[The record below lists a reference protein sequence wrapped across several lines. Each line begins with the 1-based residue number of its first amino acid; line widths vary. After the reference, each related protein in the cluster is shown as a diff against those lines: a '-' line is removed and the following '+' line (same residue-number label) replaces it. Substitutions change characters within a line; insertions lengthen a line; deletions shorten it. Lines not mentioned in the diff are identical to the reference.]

1 MNQIFLY
8 YFIKKDKKLN
18 QLRGCPGSSCGTT
31 VENTPRGR
39 EDVSSN
45 HAGSGAFY
53 NPTLSPFSG
62 ASLNRSHA
70 EVQPYWFSFQLCL
83 SSLKRSKLWYGLS
96 KKDLRGCQ
104 SWKARLGK
112 VMTRSFPEF
121 EPRWDSFAFPF
132 IPNQFRFKRKKMFG
146 RKISFSDEREVFPSS
161 WRLFQ
166 KFSFFDWQ
174 EKNLF
179 RLFQTF
185 LLKIL
190 NK

>member
-62 ASLNRSHA
+62 ASLSRSLRRGAAPLIFLSTMLKQLEAKQALIWA
-70 EVQPYWFSFQLCL
+70 EQ
-83 SSLKRSKLWYGLS
+83 KRPLRLSKLESSARKSDDSQFPGIRAEMRPVCISIHS
-96 KKDLRGCQ
+96 KSISIQ
-104 SWKARLGK
+104 
-112 VMTRSFPEF
+112 
-121 EPRWDSFAFPF
+121 
-132 IPNQFRFKRKKMFG
+132 KK
-146 RKISFSDEREVFPSS
+146 KKCSAEKSVFPTKEKFFRVHEDFFKNS
-161 WRLFQ
+161 LF
-166 KFSFFDWQ
+166 
-174 EKNLF
+174 
-179 RLFQTF
+179 
-185 LLKIL
+185 
-190 NK
+190 

>member
-121 EPRWDSFAFPF
+121 EPRWDPFAFPF
-132 IPNQFRFKRKKMFG
+132 IPNQFRFKRKKNVRPKNQFFR
-146 RKISFSDEREVFPSS
+146 RKRSFSEFMMT
-161 WRLFQ
+161 
-166 KFSFFDWQ
+166 FS
-174 EKNLF
+174 
-179 RLFQTF
+179 
-185 LLKIL
+185 KIL
-190 NK
+190 FFWLARKKTFFGSFKLFC